1 MSWKNKFIF
10 CLPLLLC
17 IGGCASFQNGFL
29 GLAPVGD
36 KKAYFRARD
45 AYSAGNYQ
53 EAIEELSTYIYKTKN
68 VRRREARAYRLLG
81 KSYEE
86 IDQLN
91 EALEIY
97 SEALE
102 FHPNNVPLLI
112 AAAELYQ
119 HTGLWDQSQQLFK
132 RALKLEPENLQ
143 ALSGLAHNYY
153 LVGFDSK
160 AQEIYNRFF
169 ELKPTADPLYRARY
183 AQTFLHQHQ
192 YEQAFIHSTMALMQ
206 QPDNSDFWLLH
217 ARAAHG
223 LNIPQESLESL
234 ETALNLSPGAKELLS
249 TKALWLYQ
257 EKNFEKALQTAQQ
270 VLNQEPTNQLARLVI
285 ALCRYRQKRVNT
297 ARKELQKIVQ
307 LDPDTFVGKVAQGV
321 LEQLN

>member
-1 MSWKNKFIF
+1 MYWKNKFIF
-10 CLPLLLC
+10 LLPLILFTS
-17 IGGCASFQNGFL
+17 GCASFQNGFL
-29 GLAPVGD
+29 GLAPAGD
-36 KKAYFRARD
+36 KKAYVRARE
-45 AYSAGNYQ
+45 AYSNGNYQ
-53 EAIEELSTYIYKTKN
+53 QAIEELSTYIYKTKN

-86 IDQLN
+86 RDRLN
-91 EALEIY
+91 EALEVY

-119 HTGLWDQSQQLFK
+119 RTGLRDQSQQLFK
-132 RALKLEPENLQ
+132 RALAQEPGNLQ

-169 ELKPTADPLYRARY
+169 ELNPTAGPLYRARY
-183 AQTFLHQHQ
+183 AQTFLHQHD

-206 QPDNSDFWLLH
+206 QPDNSEFWLLH

-223 LNIPQESLESL
+223 LNLSQEALESL
-234 ETALNLSPGAKELLS
+234 ETALNLSPNARELLS

-257 EKNFEKALQTAQQ
+257 DKEFEKALQTAQQ
-270 VLNQEPTNQLARLVI
+270 ILKQKPHNQLAHLVI
-285 ALCRYRQKRVNT
+285 ALCQYQKKRINS
-297 ARKELQKIVQ
+297 ARRELQQIIQ
-307 LDPDTFVGKVAQGV
+307 LDPDTFVGKVAQGI
-321 LEQLN
+321 LTQLQ

>member
-1 MSWKNKFIF
+1 MYWKNKFFF
-10 CLPLLLC
+10 CLPFILFAS
-17 IGGCASFQNGFL
+17 GCASVQNGFL
-29 GLAPVGD
+29 GLAPAGD
-36 KKAYFRARD
+36 KKAYLRARE

-53 EAIEELSTYIYKTKN
+53 EAITELSTYIYKTKN

-86 IDQLN
+86 MDRLN
-91 EALEIY
+91 EALEVY

-119 HTGLWDQSQQLFK
+119 RTGLWDQSQQLFK
-132 RALKLEPENLQ
+132 RALDLEPENLQ

-169 ELKPTADPLYRARY
+169 ELNPTAEPLYRARY
-183 AQTFLHQHQ
+183 AQTFLHQHHF
-192 YEQAFIHSTMALMQ
+192 EQAFIHSTMALMQ
-206 QPDNSDFWLLH
+206 QPDSSEFWLLH

-223 LNIPQESLESL
+223 LNLSQEALESL
-234 ETALNLSPGAKELLS
+234 ETALTLSPNARELLS

-257 EKNFEKALQTAQQ
+257 EKKFEKALQTAQQ
-270 VLNQEPTNQLARLVI
+270 ILTQDPNNQLAHLVT
-285 ALCRYRQKRVNT
+285 ALCHYQQKRINT
-297 ARKELQKIVQ
+297 ARRELQKIIQ
-307 LDPDTFVGKVAQGV
+307 LNPDTFIGKVAQGI
-321 LEQLN
+321 LEQLR